1 MFQPVRIPK
10 FLFVA
15 LATVLLLA
23 LALPVLAQEPSVPV
37 SDDEVNAVAKQLY
50 CPICESTPL
59 DVCATQACADWRE
72 VIRTKL
78 AEGQTAEDIK
88 AYFELQYGP
97 QALAEPPRSGFTQ
110 LVWILPVI
118 AVVVGGFFFVRY
130 IRSLQAGASSV
141 VAAGPDAPA
150 GSTAEDA
157 LAQEPPPQDDYR
169 ARIESELREK

>member
-1 MFQPVRIPK
+1 
-10 FLFVA
+10 
-15 LATVLLLA
+15 
-23 LALPVLAQEPSVPV
+23 
-37 SDDEVNAVAKQLY
+37 
-50 CPICESTPL
+50 
-59 DVCATQACADWRE
+59 
-72 VIRTKL
+72 
-78 AEGQTAEDIK
+78 
-88 AYFELQYGP
+88 
-97 QALAEPPRSGFTQ
+97 
-110 LVWILPVI
+110 LPVI